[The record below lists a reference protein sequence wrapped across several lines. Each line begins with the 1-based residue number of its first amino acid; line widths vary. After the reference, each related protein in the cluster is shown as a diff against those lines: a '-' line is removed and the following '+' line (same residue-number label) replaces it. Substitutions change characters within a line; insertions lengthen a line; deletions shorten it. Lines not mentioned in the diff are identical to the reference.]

1 MASSSILE
9 SAPPEPEEERRN
21 WLELPREVT
30 ASILSRL
37 VAIDIL
43 TTAQFVCK
51 SWLEI
56 SKDPLVWRRIDM
68 YKAGDLDL
76 EMDLDKMCRHAVDR
90 SCGQL
95 VDINIEYF
103 GNDDLLK
110 YIADRYD
117 FSLNL
122 EV

>member
-1 MASSSILE
+1 MSSSSIGA
-9 SAPPEPEEERRN
+9 SPSQEPEERRN

-43 TTAQFVCK
+43 STVQFVCK
-51 SWLEI
+51 TWHEI
-56 SKDPLVWRRIDM
+56 SKDPLVWRKIDM
-68 YKAGDLDL
+68 YKVGDLDL
-76 EMDLDKMCRHAVDR
+76 EMDLEKMCRHAVDR

-103 GNDDLLK
+103 GTDALLK
-110 YIADRYD
+110 YIADRYFN
-117 FSLNL
+117 FSRNL
-122 EV
+122 EI